1 MIMKLFRSE
10 KVKKL
15 PIFANIEGN
24 IIEEILTHADKEN
37 FSSGET
43 IMEQGDQPNG
53 KWYIIEEGSVDVS
66 VAWIPTAKLIA
77 WDMFGEIALLNE
89 ELRSATVVAESDV
102 SVAILSQDALFEMIE
117 NDDNSINKEIMRRM
131 EENLE
136 AE

>member
-1 MIMKLFRSE
+1 MIMKLFGSE

-136 AE
+136 VE

>member
-1 MIMKLFRSE
+1 MKLFGSE

-53 KWYIIEEGSVDVS
+53 K
-66 VAWIPTAKLIA
+66 
-77 WDMFGEIALLNE
+77 
-89 ELRSATVVAESDV
+89 
-102 SVAILSQDALFEMIE
+102 
-117 NDDNSINKEIMRRM
+117 
-131 EENLE
+131 
-136 AE
+136 

>member
-1 MIMKLFRSE
+1 MKLFGSE

-15 PIFANIEGN
+15 PIFANIEPSV
-24 IIEEILTHADKEN
+24 IEEILAHADKES

-43 IMEQGDQPNG
+43 IMEQWDQPNG
-53 KWYIIEEGSVDVS
+53 KGYIIEDGSVDVS
-66 VAWIPTAKLIA
+66 VNWVVTAKLTA

-89 ELRSATVVAESDV
+89 ELRSATIIAESNV

>member
-1 MIMKLFRSE
+1 MKLFGSE

-15 PIFANIEGN
+15 PIFDNIEWSVVD
-24 IIEEILTHADKEN
+24 EILKSASREN
-37 FSSGET
+37 FAPWET

-53 KWYIIEEGSVDVS
+53 KGYIIEEGSVDVLVNW
-66 VAWIPTAKLIA
+66 VATAKLTA
-77 WDMFGEIALLNE
+77 GDMFGEIALLNE
-89 ELRSATVVAESDV
+89 ELRSATVIAESDV
-102 SVAILSQDALFEMIE
+102 IVAILSQDTLFEMIE